1 MSVDD
6 GKTVYGLLVL
16 GLKVW
21 LFGLDMLRDWASRWA
36 LISEELYGITSSWLS
51 VFATTL
57 LEAILLDE
65 KLEVLISIHT
75 FLPYVSFASNDGCP
89 LDRMLLEKVTD
100 VRLLATP
107 LFYILLWLF
116 LVDGLLITSRC

>member
-6 GKTVYGLLVL
+6 GKTVYSLLVL

-36 LISEELYGITSSWLS
+36 LRSEELYGITSSWLS

-65 KLEVLISIHT
+65 KLEVLISIYT
-75 FLPYVSFASNDGCP
+75 FLPLCK
-89 LDRMLLEKVTD
+89 LCEQ
-100 VRLLATP
+100 
-107 LFYILLWLF
+107 
-116 LVDGLLITSRC
+116 